1 MTWFRREFL
10 AASAAALSQLAL
22 GGRSWG
28 QQASPLEYFDPF
40 ETVTLGNS
48 GIQTSRLG
56 LGTGMRG
63 GNRESNQTRLGRE
76 GCEALIR
83 GSFDRGIRLFDL
95 ADLYGSHPYVVP
107 ALKGIP
113 RDQYA
118 IISKI
123 WVRGGGIP
131 EAERPDAD
139 VVVERFLKEMGT
151 DYIDLC
157 QIHCMTDEDWTT
169 SMAPQMEILER
180 LKTQG
185 KIRAHGVSIHSLP
198 ALRTAAQ
205 HPWVDVLHT
214 RINPYGI
221 AMDGSPEEVAP
232 VIEQFHKAGK
242 GVIGMKLVGEGQ
254 LRNDPDKRRDA
265 LRYVLG
271 LGTVDTMI
279 VGFETIAELQ
289 DTAGAIARIE
299 RPAGMQAPVAIG

>member
-10 AASAAALSQLAL
+10 AASAAALGQFAL
-22 GGRSWG
+22 GRRAWA
-28 QQASPLEYFDPF
+28 QNPAPIRHFDPF
-40 ETVTLGNS
+40 ETVTLGKT
-48 GIQTSRLG
+48 GIRTSRLG

-83 GSFDRGIRLFDL
+83 GGFDRGIRLFDM
-95 ADLYGSHPYVVP
+95 ADLYGSHPYVIP
-107 ALKGIP
+107 ALKDIP
-113 RDQYA
+113 RDQYTLV
-118 IISKI
+118 SKI
-123 WVRGGGIP
+123 WVRRGGIP

-139 VVVERFLKEMGT
+139 VVVERFLRELGT
-151 DYIDLC
+151 EYLDVC

-198 ALRTAAQ
+198 ALRTAAE

-221 AMDGSPEEVAP
+221 AMDGPPEEVAP
-232 VIEQFHKAGK
+232 VIEQYHNAGK

-254 LRNDPDKRRDA
+254 LRNDPDKRREA

-279 VGFETIAELQ
+279 IGFESLAELNDTATTIARLEQ
-289 DTAGAIARIE
+289 
-299 RPAGMQAPVAIG
+299 PAGLHQPLAIG